1 MKWHVSDRLLPGLCG
16 LILTALTT
24 TASAARPLPPA
35 ADGTAPRTGALAVN
49 PVSRPGFSVS
59 RLENPVSRPEN
70 PDTLAGASSPSSEE
84 ADTTSRYARR
94 VERYRHRWQRLIP
107 NHHVIQYAG
116 SIGLVSFGTGWHYG
130 HDDDWET
137 ELLLGIVPR
146 YHADRTKVSFTVRQ
160 RYIPWHLPLSS
171 RWTIEPLTAGLFV
184 NSIFGEGFWTREPS
198 RYSNGYYGFATKI
211 RANIFLGQ
219 RLKFNIPRR
228 HRISNKSISVFYEL
242 STSDLYLITAV
253 TNRAIRLSDILSLA
267 VGVKFET
274 F

>member
-1 MKWHVSDRLLPGLCG
+1 MKWHVSDRLLPRLCG

-24 TASAARPLPPA
+24 TASAALPLPPA
-35 ADGTAPRTGALAVN
+35 ADGTTPWTGALAVN

-59 RLENPVSRPEN
+59 RLEIPVSRPEN
-70 PDTLAGASSPSSEE
+70 PDTLAGASSPSPEE

-107 NHHVIQYAG
+107 NHHVIQYVG

-130 HDDDWET
+130 HDDWET

-146 YHADRTKVSFTVRQ
+146 YHADRSKVSFTVRQ
-160 RYIPWHLPLSS
+160 RYIPWHLPLGS

-184 NSIFGEGFWTREPS
+184 NSIFGEGFWAREPS